1 MTGKLLIVIL
11 LIGAAAEFIIFRQLG
26 HLPRPEWPLEMKQ

>member
-11 LIGAAAEFIIFRQLG
+11 SLYAVVELVIFRQLG

>member
-11 LIGAAAEFIIFRQLG
+11 SLYLAIEFIIFRQLG